1 MNDTVKFSHKA
12 VMWRHI
18 TSGQSAVCTTGFVN
32 HVALCG
38 VDKSATCQTYNCQ
51 PHPSSEKR
59 FTMKFVHGLIL
70 LVAAVLIFGEDFPE
84 EENVLVL
91 GKDNFDKAIAAFEH
105 ILVEFCKFLMTYHL
119 ETAVLGSWPDWLALQ
134 LAAMLCC

>member
-1 MNDTVKFSHKA
+1 MILLSLATKPSCDDILPQANP
-12 VMWRHI
+12 R
-18 TSGQSAVCTTGFVN
+18 SAQQAFVN
-32 HVALCG
+32 HVAFCG

-119 ETAVLGSWPDWLALQ
+119 ETAVLGS
-134 LAAMLCC
+134 